1 MYLSQLLH
9 AAQLLTLTQPLFTS
23 GDPQWESLRIRGLCT
38 DSRRAQPGDLFLGM
52 PGSQV
57 DGGAFWQQAVDRGA
71 VAVITSYPLPVDIA
85 SPTPGIP
92 ALVISAADMAR
103 VCAEIS
109 AAFYHFP
116 GRSLSLIGVTGTNG
130 KTTTTHLIEYLLQAA
145 GQHSALVGTLYNR
158 WRGFSQPAPHTTP
171 FAPELQAVLAQ
182 ARDAGCR
189 YAVLEI
195 SSHSLV
201 QERVWGCECDVAVW
215 TNLTQD
221 HLDFHGTM
229 AAYWQAKA
237 TLFTPNY
244 LKGRAIINADDPGG
258 QQALAQWDTLH
269 PDADLEPWTYSLAS
283 TTATLSVTEAEY
295 RATSITATIQT
306 PFDPMTV
313 QIPIPGR
320 YNLANTLAAIATA
333 LHLGIDPETI
343 NTSLPHFPG
352 VPGRM
357 ETVRITPEQDLTVI
371 VDYAHTPDGLD
382 NLLQAIRPLA
392 VGKVIC
398 VFGCGGDRDR
408 TKRPQMG
415 RIAATGADWAVV
427 TSDNPRTEDP
437 QTILADILAGMQDTT
452 TPYTVV
458 ADRAEAIYTAIL
470 NAHSGD
476 TVVIA
481 GKGHEDYQI
490 IGREKIHFDDREV
503 ARLALQQRFQ
513 R

>member
-9 AAQLLTLTQPLFTS
+9 TAQLFTLTQPIVS
-23 GDPQWESLRIRGLCT
+23 RGEPQWESLRIRGICT
-38 DSRRAQPGDLFLGM
+38 DSRQAQPGDLFLGM

-57 DGGAFWQQAVDRGA
+57 DGGAFWQQAVERGA
-71 VAVITSYPLPVDIA
+71 VAVITSYPLPEDV
-85 SPTPGIP
+85 SVPH
-92 ALVISAADMAR
+92 LVIPVADMPK

-145 GQHSALVGTLYNR
+145 GQHPALLGTLYNR
-158 WRGFSQPAPHTTP
+158 WRGFSQAAPHTTP
-171 FAPELQAVLAQ
+171 FAPELQSLLAQ

-195 SSHSLV
+195 SSHSLA

-215 TNLTQD
+215 TNFTQD

-237 TLFTPNY
+237 TLFTRDY

-258 QQALAQWDTLH
+258 QQLLAQWQTLH
-269 PDADLEPWTYSLAS
+269 PHGDLDPWTYSLVSPA
-283 TTATLSVTEAEY
+283 ATLTVREAHY
-295 RATSITATIQT
+295 RTTSITALIQT
-306 PFDPMTV
+306 PFDLVTV
-313 QIPIPGR
+313 DIPLPGR
-320 YNLANTLAAIATA
+320 YNLANTLAAIAAA
-333 LHLGIDPETI
+333 LHLGIDPDTI
-343 NTSLPHFPG
+343 ITALPHFPG

-357 ETVRITPEQDLTVI
+357 ESVQIHPDQDLTVI

-392 VGKVIC
+392 RGKVIC

-408 TKRPQMG
+408 SKRPQMG
-415 RIAATGADWAVV
+415 RIAAHHADWVVV

-437 QTILADILAGMQDTT
+437 QGILADILAGLQGTS
-452 TPYTVV
+452 TPYTVQV
-458 ADRAEAIYTAIL
+458 DRAEAIREAIL
-470 NAHSGD
+470 NAKPGD

-503 ARLALQQRFQ
+503 ARAVLQQRFSA
-513 R
+513 